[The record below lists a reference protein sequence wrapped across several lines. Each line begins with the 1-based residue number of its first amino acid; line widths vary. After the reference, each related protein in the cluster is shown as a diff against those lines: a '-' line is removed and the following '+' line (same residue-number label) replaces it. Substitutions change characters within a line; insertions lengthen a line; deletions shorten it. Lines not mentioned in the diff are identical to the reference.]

1 MPAAPSAP
9 AGTPPPHSWV
19 WELARLAVYA
29 YYRIDRIGGILPDG
43 ALLLVANHPNT
54 LIDPAVIQTT
64 AGRRVRFLAKS
75 TLFAWHPLSPL
86 IRRSGAIPVY
96 RKMDPGVD
104 TSRNVEMFSAVAAAL
119 SAGEAICLFPEGTSH
134 AHGRLEPL
142 RTGAARMVLNS
153 GAAGHP
159 VTIVPVGLNFDA
171 LARFRSRAAAVFGRP
186 VDYADLAESYGH
198 DEAAAVRTLTDRIEQ
213 RLKHLMVEA
222 EPRHDLPIV
231 ERIDRLYA
239 AARGASRDA
248 RERLGRRRLIAAG
261 MARLREQDPAR
272 LAELMR
278 LVEEHLASLA
288 RFGLRERDLDQRIP
302 AAEVVRFALREGLL
316 ALVLG
321 PLALA
326 SIVVF
331 AAPYWLTDRIGRWAP
346 NLQSRAVW
354 QIIGGADG
362 AGQPRTG
369 GWPAHLRWPPPGP
382 DRTDGTGFGRCW
394 PLWPPSA
401 RSQSSGGIGAV
412 WRNHPRLLPLA
423 GCRLRARGR
432 YPRRAGGR
440 NVLDEC
446 EWDAGSAAPRSYWN
460 GPETRD
466 PRGGSMGPGRRAPSR
481 SPKGRHVVE
490 TPWPPGSENP
500 VNPGVLRLGVLPKLR
515 RRAAS

>member
-1 MPAAPSAP
+1 MPAAPSTP
-9 AGTPPPHSWV
+9 AGTTPPHSWV
-19 WELARLAVYA
+19 WGFARLAVYA
-29 YYRIDRIGGILPDG
+29 YYRVDRIGGALPDG

-64 AGRRVRFLAKS
+64 AGRRIRFLAKS

-96 RKMDPGVD
+96 RRMDPGVD

-142 RTGAARMVLNS
+142 RTGAARMVLDS
-153 GAAGHP
+153 CAAGHP

-186 VDYADLAESYGH
+186 VDYAELAESYAD

-248 RERLGRRRLIAAG
+248 RERLGRRRLIAEG

-302 AAEVVRFALREGLL
+302 AAEVIRFALREGLL
-316 ALVLG
+316 ALILG

-354 QIIGGADG
+354 QIIGGGLLHGTWIATIASLAG
-362 AGQPRTG
+362 ARAGTATG
-369 GWPAHLRWPPPGP
+369 VA
-382 DRTDGTGFGRCW
+382 TGFGLAALAALGTLAVERE
-394 PLWPPSA
+394 S
-401 RSQSSGGIGAV
+401 AV
-412 WRNHPRLLPLA
+412 WRTTRAFFTLRRMP
-423 GCRLRARGR
+423 LRARG
-432 YPRRAGGR
+432 A
-440 NVLDEC
+440 
-446 EWDAGSAAPRSYWN
+446 
-460 GPETRD
+460 
-466 PRGGSMGPGRRAPSR
+466 
-481 SPKGRHVVE
+481 
-490 TPWPPGSENP
+490 
-500 VNPGVLRLGVLPKLR
+500 LRR
-515 RRAAS
+515 RRAAVANVLDDVRAWVERTTRY

>member
-1 MPAAPSAP
+1 MPASPSTPTVTTAPRA
-9 AGTPPPHSWV
+9 WV
-19 WELARLAVYA
+19 WGLARLAVYA
-29 YYRIDRIGGILPDG
+29 YYRVDRIGGVLPDG

-104 TSRNVEMFSAVAAAL
+104 TSRNVEMFSAVAASL

-171 LARFRSRAAAVFGRP
+171 LARFRSRASAVFGRP
-186 VDYADLAESYGH
+186 VDYADLVERYGH
-198 DEAAAVRTLTDRIEQ
+198 DEAAAVRALTDRIEQ
-213 RLKHLMVEA
+213 RLKRLMVEA

-288 RFGLRERDLDQRIP
+288 RFGLRERDLDHRIP

-316 ALVLG
+316 ALILG

-354 QIIGGADG
+354 QIIGGGLLHG
-362 AGQPRTG
+362 AWIATIASLAGAQAGTATG
-369 GWPAHLRWPPPGP
+369 VA
-382 DRTDGTGFGRCW
+382 TGFGLVALAALGTLAVERE
-394 PLWPPSA
+394 S
-401 RSQSSGGIGAV
+401 AV
-412 WRNHPRLLPLA
+412 WRTTRAFFTLRRMP
-423 GCRLRARGR
+423 LRARG
-432 YPRRAGGR
+432 A
-440 NVLDEC
+440 
-446 EWDAGSAAPRSYWN
+446 
-460 GPETRD
+460 
-466 PRGGSMGPGRRAPSR
+466 
-481 SPKGRHVVE
+481 
-490 TPWPPGSENP
+490 
-500 VNPGVLRLGVLPKLR
+500 LRR
-515 RRAAS
+515 RRAAVANVLDDVRAWVERTTRY

>member
-9 AGTPPPHSWV
+9 AGTTPPHSWV

-354 QIIGGADG
+354 QIIGGGLLHG
-362 AGQPRTG
+362 AWIATIASLAAARAGTATG
-369 GWPAHLRWPPPGP
+369 VA
-382 DRTDGTGFGRCW
+382 TGFGLLALAALGTLAVERE
-394 PLWPPSA
+394 S
-401 RSQSSGGIGAV
+401 AV
-412 WRNHPRLLPLA
+412 WRTTRAFFTLRRMP
-423 GCRLRARGR
+423 LRARG
-432 YPRRAGGR
+432 A
-440 NVLDEC
+440 
-446 EWDAGSAAPRSYWN
+446 
-460 GPETRD
+460 
-466 PRGGSMGPGRRAPSR
+466 
-481 SPKGRHVVE
+481 
-490 TPWPPGSENP
+490 
-500 VNPGVLRLGVLPKLR
+500 LRR
-515 RRAAS
+515 RRAAVANVLDDVRAWVERTTRY

>member
-1 MPAAPSAP
+1 MPAAPPAP
-9 AGTPPPHSWV
+9 AGTTPPYSWV
-19 WELARLAVYA
+19 WGLARLAVYA
-29 YYRIDRIGGILPDG
+29 YYRVDRIGGALPDG

-119 SAGEAICLFPEGTSH
+119 AAGEAICLFPEGTSH

-153 GAAGHP
+153 CAAGHP

-171 LARFRSRAAAVFGRP
+171 LARFRSRVTTVFGRP
-186 VDYADLAESYGH
+186 VEYADLEANCAD
-198 DEAAAVRTLTDRIEQ
+198 DEAVAVRTLTDRIEQ

-239 AARGASRDA
+239 AARGDQAA
-248 RERLGRRRLIAAG
+248 AAEPLLHVAG
-261 MARLREQDPAR
+261 MVRLREQDPAR

-302 AAEVVRFALREGLL
+302 AAEVIRFALREGLL

-354 QIIGGADG
+354 QIIGGGLLHAAWIATIASLAG
-362 AGQPRTG
+362 ARAGTATG
-369 GWPAHLRWPPPGP
+369 VA
-382 DRTDGTGFGRCW
+382 TGFGLVALAALGTLAVERE
-394 PLWPPSA
+394 S
-401 RSQSSGGIGAV
+401 AV
-412 WRNHPRLLPLA
+412 WRTTRAFFTLRRMP
-423 GCRLRARGR
+423 LRARG
-432 YPRRAGGR
+432 A
-440 NVLDEC
+440 
-446 EWDAGSAAPRSYWN
+446 
-460 GPETRD
+460 
-466 PRGGSMGPGRRAPSR
+466 
-481 SPKGRHVVE
+481 
-490 TPWPPGSENP
+490 
-500 VNPGVLRLGVLPKLR
+500 LRR
-515 RRAAS
+515 RRAALANVLDDVRAWVERTTRY

>member
-9 AGTPPPHSWV
+9 AGTTPPHSWV
-19 WELARLAVYA
+19 WGLGRLAVYA
-29 YYRIDRIGGILPDG
+29 YYRVDRIGGVLPDG
-43 ALLLVANHPNT
+43 PLLLVANHPNT
-54 LIDPAVIQTT
+54 LIDPAVIQTM

-119 SAGEAICLFPEGTSH
+119 AAGEAICLFPEGTSH

-153 GAAGHP
+153 CAAGHP
-159 VTIVPVGLNFDA
+159 VTVVPVGLNFDA
-171 LARFRSRAAAVFGRP
+171 LARFRSRVTTVFGRP
-186 VDYADLAESYGH
+186 VEYADLEASYAD
-198 DEAAAVRTLTDRIEQ
+198 DEAVAVRTLTDRIEQ

-239 AARGASRDA
+239 AARGASRDV
-248 RERLGRRRLIAAG
+248 RERLGRRRLIAEG

-302 AAEVVRFALREGLL
+302 AADAIRFALREGLL

-354 QIIGGADG
+354 QIIGGGLLHAAWITTIASLAG
-362 AGQPRTG
+362 ARAGTATG
-369 GWPAHLRWPPPGP
+369 VA
-382 DRTDGTGFGRCW
+382 TGFGLVALAALGTLAVERE
-394 PLWPPSA
+394 S
-401 RSQSSGGIGAV
+401 AV
-412 WRNHPRLLPLA
+412 WRTARTFFTLRRMP
-423 GCRLRARGR
+423 LRARG
-432 YPRRAGGR
+432 A
-440 NVLDEC
+440 
-446 EWDAGSAAPRSYWN
+446 
-460 GPETRD
+460 
-466 PRGGSMGPGRRAPSR
+466 
-481 SPKGRHVVE
+481 
-490 TPWPPGSENP
+490 
-500 VNPGVLRLGVLPKLR
+500 LRR
-515 RRAAS
+515 RRAALANVLDDVRAWVERTTRY

>member
-9 AGTPPPHSWV
+9 AGTTPPQSWV
-19 WELARLAVYA
+19 WAFGRLAVYA
-29 YYRIDRIGGILPDG
+29 YYRVERIGGVLPEG

-119 SAGEAICLFPEGTSH
+119 AAGEAICLFPEGTSH
-134 AHGRLEPL
+134 ARGRLEPL

-171 LARFRSRAAAVFGRP
+171 LARFRSRASAVFGRP
-186 VDYADLAESYGH
+186 VDYADLVESYG
-198 DEAAAVRTLTDRIEQ
+198 DDDAAAVRTLTDRIEQ
-213 RLKHLMVEA
+213 RLKRLMVEA

-302 AAEVVRFALREGLL
+302 AAEVIRFALREGLL

-354 QIIGGADG
+354 QIIGGGLLHG
-362 AGQPRTG
+362 AWIATLASLAGARAGTATG
-369 GWPAHLRWPPPGP
+369 VA
-382 DRTDGTGFGRCW
+382 TGFGLVALAALGTLAVERE
-394 PLWPPSA
+394 A
-401 RSQSSGGIGAV
+401 AV
-412 WRNHPRLLPLA
+412 WRTTRAFFTLRRMP
-423 GCRLRARGR
+423 LRARG
-432 YPRRAGGR
+432 A
-440 NVLDEC
+440 
-446 EWDAGSAAPRSYWN
+446 
-460 GPETRD
+460 
-466 PRGGSMGPGRRAPSR
+466 
-481 SPKGRHVVE
+481 
-490 TPWPPGSENP
+490 
-500 VNPGVLRLGVLPKLR
+500 LRR
-515 RRAAS
+515 RRAAVANVLDDVRAWVERTTRY